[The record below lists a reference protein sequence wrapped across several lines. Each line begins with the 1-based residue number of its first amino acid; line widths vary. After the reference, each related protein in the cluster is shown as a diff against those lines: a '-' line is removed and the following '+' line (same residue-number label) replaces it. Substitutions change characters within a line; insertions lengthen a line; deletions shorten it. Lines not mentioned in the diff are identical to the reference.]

1 MVRMLSSND
10 NIDASVGLS
19 FSLELFKRYHR
30 TGLLKAEMHHVPGIS
45 GSCKAYIQLID
56 GFVSSCIIVN
66 KRGQRIPSHQTIL
79 CRVDD
84 ERGPFEWRFQAAS
97 SSSAAD
103 TATRQSAAVRPQAVS
118 DHNDLSRTQ
127 LERITK
133 VRSGIDNPSVPK
145 VLSYPQWNM
154 LHAWSPSQKRMLYDV
169 LIAINGTRTVQEI
182 KTVLPLSNSFVEDA
196 LRVLLKLKVITFV

>member
-1 MVRMLSSND
+1 MVRMLSGND

-30 TGLLKAEMHHVPGIS
+30 TGLLKAEMHHVPGIA
-45 GSCKAYIQLID
+45 GPCKAYIQLID

-66 KRGQRIPSHQTIL
+66 RRGQRIPSHQMIL
-79 CRVDD
+79 CQVDD

-97 SSSAAD
+97 SSSAD
-103 TATRQSAAVRPQAVS
+103 TATRQSATVRPKAVS
-118 DHNDLSRTQ
+118 DHNDLSGTHMERT
-127 LERITK
+127 TP
-133 VRSGIDNPSVPK
+133 VHPGIDDRYVPK
-145 VLSYPQWNM
+145 ILSYPQWNM